1 MRNKKFLRLILVLS
15 LMVSATALK
24 AESTPPSSLE
34 LKPVLTQVSPQD
46 LPIYTEDEVVE
57 ALRIAPTAE
66 APAALDKAVPLA
78 VQAAVAEKEGQRA
91 KAQAFA
97 DFFEGEVQVYKSK
110 VWKAFGW
117 GTGIGVGITVLAG
130 IAGALLTR

>member
-57 ALRIAPTAE
+57 ALRIASTA
-66 APAALDKAVPLA
+66 AAQAALDK
-78 VQAAVAEKEGQRA
+78 AAVAEKEGQRA